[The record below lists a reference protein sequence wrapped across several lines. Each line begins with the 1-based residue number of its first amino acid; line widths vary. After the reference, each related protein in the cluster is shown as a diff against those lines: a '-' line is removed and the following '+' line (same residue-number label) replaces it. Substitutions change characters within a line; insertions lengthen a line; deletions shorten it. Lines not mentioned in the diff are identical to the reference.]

1 MCIYIYSPFNS
12 EVMTSS
18 ILKSCSSP
26 VSFEETVCFFF
37 FSALQAVNQHV
48 KSAMVQW
55 IGGVVKD
62 KFEKLVNETGD
73 ETGEDTEETFFV

>member
-1 MCIYIYSPFNS
+1 M
-12 EVMTSS
+12 
-18 ILKSCSSP
+18 
-26 VSFEETVCFFF
+26 
-37 FSALQAVNQHV
+37 NQHV

-73 ETGEDTEETFFV
+73 ETGEDTEEIFCIDDWHKSGTERRPAQVWHCAFRILSSNI

>member
-1 MCIYIYSPFNS
+1 M
-12 EVMTSS
+12 
-18 ILKSCSSP
+18 
-26 VSFEETVCFFF
+26 
-37 FSALQAVNQHV
+37 VNQHV

-73 ETGEDTEETFFV
+73 QTGEDTEETFFV

>member
-1 MCIYIYSPFNS
+1 
-12 EVMTSS
+12 MTSS
-18 ILKSCSSP
+18 ILKSCSYP
-26 VSFEETVCFFF
+26 VSFEDGVLPSF